1 MRSQRRQRL
10 APAGRAATSL
20 ATLATLASL
29 LLAAE
34 GRAATRQYFY
44 QGAVAS
50 STFAPLPAGTPFAGH
65 YRFDDAATDGDASA
79 SVGAYATGSF
89 HLDWGPTI
97 GWVTFDQAGGTRVQN
112 DVPVFFGCSD
122 LFALTAG
129 AGARDTPGFA
139 NPLLGGSG
147 VTFQDFSPGCAP
159 APDALAD
166 DSLTG
171 VPQLLGDPWGAGDQ
185 NVVLAL
191 SATGGGCPPFTSSC
205 FATLAIAEL
214 APAYELR
221 VVKTGSGDGSV
232 ASEPFGID
240 CGATCEALLGGTVEL
255 VPTPSVG
262 SRFAGWQ
269 GCDSVVADH
278 CFVELTADREVE
290 ARFEIV
296 TAQEIPTLSSVGLAL
311 LAIALSLIGWSALRR
326 VR

>member
-1 MRSQRRQRL
+1 MRSLELQRR
-10 APAGRAATSL
+10 APAVRAAL
-20 ATLATLASL
+20 PIATLAL
-29 LLAAE
+29 LLLGAE
-34 GRAATRQYFY
+34 SRAATRQYFY
-44 QGAVAS
+44 RGAVAS
-50 STFAPLPAGTPFAGH
+50 STFAPLPAGTPFTGH
-65 YRFDDAATDGDASA
+65 YRFDDAATDTDASLA
-79 SVGAYATGSF
+79 VGAYATGSF
-89 HLDWGPTI
+89 HVDWGPAI

-129 AGARDTPGFA
+129 AGARDTPAFA
-139 NPLLGGSG
+139 NALLGGSG

-214 APAYELR
+214 APAYLLR
-221 VVKTGSGDGSV
+221 VVRTGSGEGSV
-232 ASEPFGID
+232 ASDPFGIA

-255 VPTPSVG
+255 APTASVG
-262 SRFAGWQ
+262 SRFAGWE

-290 ARFEIV
+290 ARFQIV

-311 LAIALSLIGWSALRR
+311 LALALSLIGWSAIRR